1 MQVNVTGTFL
11 MSQAVGKTMI
21 TRGKGR
27 TIINIASVAGLGGG
41 HPPYI
46 QTVGYNTSKAAVLNM
61 TRDLATI
68 WARYGIT
75 VNAIAPGWFPTKMS
89 QALLDRYRE
98 QMLAGIPLKRF
109 GKPEEIQGVILFL
122 ASQAAAY
129 ITGQV
134 IVVDGG
140 TSAW

>member
-1 MQVNVTGTFL
+1 
-11 MSQAVGKTMI
+11 
-21 TRGKGR
+21 
-27 TIINIASVAGLGGG
+27 
-41 HPPYI
+41 
-46 QTVGYNTSKAAVLNM
+46 M
-61 TRDLATI
+61 TRDLATS

-98 QMLAGIPLKRF
+98 QMLADFPLKRF
-109 GKPEEIQGVILFL
+109 GKPEEIQGVLLFL

>member
-1 MQVNVTGTFL
+1 
-11 MSQAVGKTMI
+11 
-21 TRGKGR
+21 
-27 TIINIASVAGLGGG
+27 
-41 HPPYI
+41 
-46 QTVGYNTSKAAVLNM
+46 M
-61 TRDLATI
+61 TRDLATS

-89 QALLDRYRE
+89 QALLDRYQE
-98 QMLAGIPLKRF
+98 QMLADIPLKRF
-109 GKPEEIQGVILFL
+109 GKPEEIQGVLLFL

>member
-27 TIINIASVAGLGGG
+27 TIINIASVAGLGRG
-41 HPPYI
+41 HPPYH

-61 TRDLATI
+61 TRDLATS

-98 QMLAGIPLKRF
+98 QMLADIPLKRF
-109 GKPEEIQGVILFL
+109 GKPEEIQGVVLFL

-140 TSAW
+140 SSAW